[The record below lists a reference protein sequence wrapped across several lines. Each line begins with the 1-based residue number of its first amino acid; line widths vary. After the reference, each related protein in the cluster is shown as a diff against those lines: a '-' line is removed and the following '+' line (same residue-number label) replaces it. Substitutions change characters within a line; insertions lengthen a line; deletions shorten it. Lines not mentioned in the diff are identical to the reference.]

1 MVAEDGTVNVVMG
14 RRWAGIDPGS
24 DVGLVGLL
32 VPAHGAHAHSA
43 EHARLIGY
51 SKVTASSSRSYTRA
65 GRRGSML
72 LRVRERLIEWRITD
86 IVLEEPSTHTNSWA
100 KSDGG
105 RSVATGTLFGLGAHF
120 GLCLGAAVTMP
131 WETRVWSYPPT
142 TSKKARTAAVTDY
155 ERLGW
160 MQARAP
166 KPTRQATTLEN
177 MQKLFDGLYERP
189 ADGMFRTMER
199 TPSEHELMALGV
211 LNFHLMRERG
221 AV

>member
-1 MVAEDGTVNVVMG
+1 MIHDDGVPMVK
-14 RRWAGIDPGS
+14 RWAGIDPGT
-24 DVGLVGLL
+24 DVGLVGVA
-32 VPAHGAHAHSA
+32 VPARGAWAHHT

-51 SKVTASSSRSYTRA
+51 ARVTASSSKSYTRA

-72 LRVRERLIEWRITD
+72 LRVRERLIEWRVTD

-105 RSVATGTLFGLGAHF
+105 RTVATGTLFGLGAHF
-120 GLCLGAAVTMP
+120 GLCLGAAITMP

-142 TSKKARTAAVTDY
+142 TSKKARAATETDY

-166 KPTRQATTLEN
+166 KPTQKAKTLKD
-177 MQKLFDGLYERP
+177 MRHIFDGIFDRP
-189 ADGMFRTMER
+189 ADGVFRAMDRE
-199 TPSEHELMALGV
+199 PSEHELMALGV